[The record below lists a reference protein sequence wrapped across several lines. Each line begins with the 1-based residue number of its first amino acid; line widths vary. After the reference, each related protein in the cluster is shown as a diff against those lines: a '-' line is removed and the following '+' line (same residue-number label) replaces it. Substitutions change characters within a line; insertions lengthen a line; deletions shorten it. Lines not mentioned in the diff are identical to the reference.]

1 MRILLVVH
9 SPPPA
14 GCSSVS
20 GGPGGTEVYTF
31 TLAREL
37 GRSEEILIFTR
48 VAEPELPEYT
58 LSKRAYQGVEYW
70 AVNNTYRLGN
80 DFELHYH
87 NPSLNK
93 PFKDC
98 LNEFRPEI
106 VHFTYVLGGLS
117 ASFIRIARESGA
129 GVIFTLTDYN
139 FICPWG
145 QLLTSEGEICEGPR
159 EGLNCLPCFFK
170 EDLSPRLGAIR
181 GWMVNTLP
189 GSLAVRLVKHPRLL
203 KVNQRIKFLRRML
216 QEADLIIAPT
226 RSLGSRDLK
235 WGIKKGKVMNSSLGI
250 DTQLFSYAAKIPA
263 EKVRFGFIGQ
273 PLPHMGLHVLTEAF
287 SRLEKEPQIT
297 RITRNEPQIT
307 RKDKPRITRKEPRIT
322 RKDKPRITR
331 MDEPRITQSEDRR
344 GFPAPQKDYELRI
357 YGEPSSGEAKEYLR
371 KALEG
376 KNPERVRYLGNFP
389 YQEIARI
396 YAELDVLVIPSLWE
410 ENSPL
415 VLLYA
420 LHTKTPVIASRVG
433 GITELVA
440 EGEAGRLFEV
450 GQVEELTAR
459 LREFIQ
465 ESVGAIHKLPRQ
477 KAARGAP
484 AVKSIEENA
493 RELKGIYE
501 QLIN

>member
-1 MRILLVVH
+1 MVH

-14 GCSSVS
+14 E
-20 GGPGGTEVYTF
+20 GGAGGTEVYTF

-37 GRSEEILIFTR
+37 GRSEEVLAFTR

-70 AVNNTYRLGN
+70 AVNNTYRLGS

-87 NPSLNK
+87 NPALNK

-98 LNEFRPEI
+98 LKEFRPEI

-129 GVIFTLTDYN
+129 GVVFTLTDYN

-145 QLLTSEGEICEGPR
+145 QLLTGEGEICGGPR

-181 GWMVNTLP
+181 RWMVNTLP
-189 GSLAVRLVKHPRLL
+189 ASLAVRLVKHPRLL

-216 QEADLIIAPT
+216 QEADLVIAPT
-226 RSLGSRDLK
+226 RSLGSRYLK
-235 WGIKKGKVMNSSLGI
+235 WGIKKDKVVNSSLGI
-250 DTQLFSYAAKIPA
+250 DTQLFSSVAKIPA
-263 EKVRFGFIGQ
+263 EKIRFGFIGQ
-273 PLPHMGLHVLTEAF
+273 PLPHKGLHILTEAF
-287 SRLEKEPQIT
+287 SRLEKDNKIPPIPPFT
-297 RITRNEPQIT
+297 KGGIR
-307 RKDKPRITRKEPRIT
+307 
-322 RKDKPRITR
+322 
-331 MDEPRITQSEDRR
+331 
-344 GFPAPQKDYELRI
+344 DYELRI

-376 KNPERVRYLGNFP
+376 SNPERVRYLGRFP
-389 YQEIARI
+389 YEEIARI

-440 EGEAGRLFEV
+440 EGEAGELIEV

-465 ESVGAIHKLPRQ
+465 DPDKL
-477 KAARGAP
+477 KTAREAP

-493 RELKGIYE
+493 RELKAIYK
-501 QLIN
+501 QLMKIKSA

>member
-14 GCSSVS
+14 E
-20 GGPGGTEVYTF
+20 GGAGGTEVYTF

-37 GRSEEILIFTR
+37 GRSEKVLIFTR
-48 VAEPELPEYT
+48 VAEPDLPEYT

-93 PFKDC
+93 QFKDC
-98 LNEFRPEI
+98 LEEFRPEV

-129 GVIFTLTDYN
+129 GVVFTLTDYN

-145 QLLTSEGEICEGPR
+145 QLLTSKGEICGGPR

-170 EDLSPRLGAIR
+170 EDLSPQLGVIR
-181 GWMVNTLP
+181 RWMVNTLP
-189 GSLAVRLVKHPRLL
+189 ASLAVRLVKHPRLL
-203 KVNQRIKFLRRML
+203 KVNQRIKFLRQML
-216 QEADLIIAPT
+216 READLIIAPT
-226 RSLGSRDLK
+226 RSLGSRYLK
-235 WGIKKGKVMNSSLGI
+235 WGIKKDKVINSSLGI
-250 DTQLFSYAAKIPA
+250 DTQLFSSAAKIPA

-273 PLPHMGLHVLTEAF
+273 PLPHKGLHVLTEAF

-297 RITRNEPQIT
+297 R
-307 RKDKPRITRKEPRIT
+307 KEPRIT
-322 RKDKPRITR
+322 RN
-331 MDEPRITQSEDRR
+331 EPRITQSEDRE
-344 GFPAPQKDYELRI
+344 GFPASQQDYELRI

-376 KNPERVRYLGNFP
+376 KNPERVRYLGSFP
-389 YQEIARI
+389 HQEIARI

-440 EGEAGRLFEV
+440 EGEAGRLFGV

-465 ESVGAIHKLPRQ
+465 EPVGAIHELPRQ
-477 KAARGAP
+477 KAAREAP

-493 RELKGIYE
+493 RELKGIYH
-501 QLIN
+501 QLKMQNANCKVKNEDLVD